1 MHNDFF
7 QLVIISNLNI
17 HVDQIHIGNYHVGIF
32 IS

>member
-7 QLVIISNLNI
+7 QLGIIRNLDI
-17 HVDQIHIGNYHVGIF
+17 HVKQIYIGNCHVGIF